1 MCWRLFLISHMA
13 SHILPGF
20 NFGVWTPKQRNCPSC
35 LPLLLTRSITRSRV
49 TLHSPAHLPHP
60 LPLLLSASISTRV
73 SPDVTLQSRASVW
86 CAHCLVHCWCN
97 AGALPPPPPLPF
109 YCPSPS
115 PSPHPP
121 PTPRHHTR
129 RCGPYHRIAAA
140 EAAAAP
146 PQSTFASKSPRASGC
161 LPHTAAG
168 AALHCTTR
176 NYAEAI
182 EQPPTTPRPA
192 GYHPPWPARH
202 RRRRRHRRRGD
213 RRPAGCHRP

>member
-1 MCWRLFLISHMA
+1 MALEKKTLQNQPLAYTTPISVIEIV
-13 SHILPGF
+13 SSSWEYGWCNLGVREKTPRTSKKPTL

-168 AALHCTTR
+168 AALH
-176 NYAEAI
+176 YA
-182 EQPPTTPRPA
+182 
-192 GYHPPWPARH
+192 
-202 RRRRRHRRRGD
+202 
-213 RRPAGCHRP
+213 